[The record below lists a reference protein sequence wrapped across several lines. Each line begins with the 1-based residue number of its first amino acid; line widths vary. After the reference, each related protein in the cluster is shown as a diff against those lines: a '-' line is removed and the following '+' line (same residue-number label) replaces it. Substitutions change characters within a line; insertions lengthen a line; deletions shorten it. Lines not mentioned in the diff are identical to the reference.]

1 MENKIF
7 EIVKTRWAYIVYIW
21 EYNRETGKRI
31 QEYEIIKSFKT
42 LETAE
47 KYVLKS
53 KWLYEDN
60 MSNEQIVEKLKKCLS
75 YRSYEK
81 LFLVNNK

>member
-7 EIVKTRWAYIVYIW
+7 EIVKVRWAYVVYIW
-21 EYNRETGKRI
+21 EYDRWKKKRI
-31 QEYEIIKSFKT
+31 QEYKIIKSFKT
-42 LETAE
+42 LKTAE
-47 KYVLKS
+47 KYVLKC

-60 MSNEQIVEKLKKCLS
+60 MNDEQIVEKLKKCLS

-81 LFLVNNK
+81 LFLLHD

>member
-7 EIVKTRWAYIVYIW
+7 EIVKALWVYVVYIW
-21 EYNRETGKRI
+21 EYDVRKNKRI
-31 QEYEIIKSFKT
+31 QEYKIIKSFKT
-42 LETAE
+42 LKAAE

-60 MSNEQIVEKLKKCLS
+60 MNDKQIVEKLKKCLS

-81 LFLVNNK
+81 LFLLHD